1 MVSLVLGY
9 GRLTEMSLTEE
20 QTGALKQFG
29 SAFFKRDLEA
39 LAACTTD
46 DVEWRFAIG
55 ADAPF
60 GRVYRGI
67 DGFAQGFVER
77 DENFDNLRYDEVKT
91 TALGDGR
98 VLMEYRVIG
107 VDTHGKDI
115 DYYGLELYAFRD
127 GRVALKDA
135 YWKHGS

>member
-1 MVSLVLGY
+1 
-9 GRLTEMSLTEE
+9 MSLSDE
-20 QTGALKQFG
+20 QTAVLKQFG
-29 SAFFKRDLEA
+29 SAFFKRDLDA

-55 ADAPF
+55 ADVPF

-67 DGFAQGFVER
+67 EGIAQGFAER
-77 DENFDNLRYDEVKT
+77 DQNFVNLRYEEVNT
-91 TALGDGR
+91 TALADGR

-107 VDTHGKDI
+107 ADTKGNDI
-115 DYYGLELYAFRD
+115 DCYGLELYAFRD

-135 YWKHGS
+135 YWKRTS

>member
-1 MVSLVLGY
+1 MNLSEQQSTVL
-9 GRLTEMSLTEE
+9 
-20 QTGALKQFG
+20 KKFG

-46 DVEWRFAIG
+46 DVEWRFAVG

-60 GRVYRGI
+60 GRRYVGI
-67 DGFAQGFVER
+67 DGFALGFQER
-77 DENFDNLRYDEVKT
+77 DEKFRQVRYDEVKT
-91 TALGDGR
+91 TALADGR

-107 VDTHGKDI
+107 TDADGNEI
-115 DYYGLELYAFRD
+115 DLYGLELYAFRD

-135 YWKHGS
+135 YWKQPDPRN